1 MSNKL
6 TVKQEAFAVK
16 YVECNDASEAYRF
29 AYDCSNTTPNSIHV
43 NASKQLKHAK
53 VALRIKELQSKVNE
67 IAEKRFT
74 ITIEQRLE
82 WLKEIVEA
90 GLSQYADGNGQ
101 ARREGLSAAKG
112 AIETIN
118 AMLGVGGDD
127 SDKGEAI
134 SITFNVAQPV
144 RDVKVTK
151 GE

>member
-6 TVKQEAFAVK
+6 TAKQEAFANK
-16 YVECNDASEAYRF
+16 YFECDNATEAYKF
-29 AYDCSNTTPNSIHV
+29 AYDCKSMSDKTINEEACKLLSHPKISPRIAELKAK
-43 NASKQLKHAK
+43 AS
-53 VALRIKELQSKVNE
+53 E

-74 ITIEQRLE
+74 ITVEQRLE

-112 AIETIN
+112 AIETMN
-118 AMLGVGGDD
+118 AMLGTGGEDA
-127 SDKGEAI
+127 DKGEKLN
-134 SITFNVAQPV
+134 ITFNVAEPV
-144 RDVKVTK
+144 RDVKVTR

>member
-1 MSNKL
+1 MSEKL
-6 TVKQEAFAVK
+6 TPKQEAFAQK
-16 YVECNDASEAYRF
+16 YYECSDASKAYRH
-29 AYDCSNTTPNSIHV
+29 AYDCENMTANSIHV

-53 VALRIKELQSKVNE
+53 VALRIEELQAKATE

-74 ITIEQRLE
+74 ITVEQRLE
-82 WLKEIVEA
+82 WLKDIVEA

-118 AMLGVGGDD
+118 SMLGTGGEDE
-127 SDKGEAI
+127 DKGEKLN
-134 SITFNVAQPV
+134 ITFNVSDPV
-144 RDVKVTK
+144 RDVKVTR